1 MIYEYNLADLYMNTI
16 RTMAIKK
23 YMFGLCLLGLF
34 WACESPNRSQ
44 ENSSNFYGLDSL
56 SVLSLQVI
64 EAEDR
69 AEIYRLQE
77 MPAKVLCAITE
88 AEGGYF
94 RLGDSTDL
102 ARGNVNLTDAIIISD
117 SLSTALFQEAYHL
130 GNTFVVSYTIG
141 GFSPRPR
148 VALVIDNSDSLSV
161 HLYSSRYLLSG
172 AEEIAS
178 FFKRYDKSI
187 PEKRSWA
194 SQAAAPFL

>member
-1 MIYEYNLADLYMNTI
+1 
-16 RTMAIKK
+16 MAIKK
-23 YMFGLCLLGLF
+23 YLLGLSLLSLF
-34 WACESPNRSQ
+34 LACESPGRTQ
-44 ENSSNFYGLDSL
+44 ENASNFYGLDSL
-56 SVLSLQVI
+56 SVLSLEVI

-69 AEIYRLQE
+69 AEIFRIKD
-77 MPAKVLCAITE
+77 MPSQILCAIRE
-88 AEGGYF
+88 AEEGHF

-102 ARGNVNLTDAIIISD
+102 ARGKVNLTDAIIISD
-117 SLSTALFQEAYHL
+117 SSGTALLQEAYHL

-148 VALVIDNSDSLSV
+148 VALVIDSSDSLSV
-161 HLYSSRYLLSG
+161 HLYSSGYSLSG

-178 FFKRYDKSI
+178 FFRRYDKSI